1 MFKETETLVI
11 VIETTM
17 NSNGLVLGNLMESLS
32 NVIHVLGIESSNGDT
47 TIHGQINVE
56 LLNAALDLLLG
67 QASVGE
73 HTNLAGDVRPVASRS
88 GLLQTIDQSLAH
100 RNDSVSHSSALLVPL
115 SLQLGIAQDGLDNAS
130 SVQRRIRPQST
141 SSNLQ
146 LREHAL
152 LLLLAGAH
160 HRGSSATLSIETEV
174 LGEGLGQA
182 DLVTLL
188 HEQANSVSITLHISR
203 GEALVSA
210 IEDNSATGS
219 LHSIRNL
226 LPLLLGGIHT
236 SGVVG
241 AGMEQEGRVA
251 GSSLDRLQDSV
262 NIQTVVGIQVLVL
275 LVGNASG
282 IEHTEVVGP
291 SGVGDVNALVS
302 LHVLQE
308 VSNQTEGTSSRKSL
322 ADSNSVLLDGRAVSA
337 IDKLRSQSVEIRKTL
352 NGRIFVVAL
361 SGDASLS
368 LRNARK
374 DHGLSVVVT
383 VSTHS
388 QGNLARI
395 LIGLEHLVQSENSI
409 WGGLSNLDV
418 RVTQQPSTAA
428 QREVAKER

>member
-1 MFKETETLVI
+1 
-11 VIETTM
+11 M

-47 TIHGQINVE
+47 TVHGQINVE

-388 QGNLARI
+388 QRNLARI

>member
-47 TIHGQINVE
+47 TVHGQINVE

-174 LGEGLGQA
+174 LVEGLGQA

-262 NIQTVVGIQVLVL
+262 NLQTVVGIQVLVL

-368 LRNARK
+368 SMIN
-374 DHGLSVVVT
+374 SE
-383 VSTHS
+383 
-388 QGNLARI
+388 
-395 LIGLEHLVQSENSI
+395 LE
-409 WGGLSNLDV
+409 
-418 RVTQQPSTAA
+418 
-428 QREVAKER
+428 K

>member
-1 MFKETETLVI
+1 MER
-11 VIETTM
+11 
-17 NSNGLVLGNLMESLS
+17 LG
-32 NVIHVLGIESSNGDT
+32 NVIHVLGVESSNGDT
-47 TIHGQINVE
+47 TVHSQIDVE

-67 QASVGE
+67 QTSVGE
-73 HTNLAGDVRPVASRS
+73 HANLAGDVRPVAGGS
-88 GLLQTIDQSLAH
+88 GLLQTIDQSLTH

-130 SVQRRIRPQST
+130 SVQRRVRPQST
-141 SSNLQ
+141 SSDLQ
-146 LREHAL
+146 LREHTL

-160 HRGSSATLSIETEV
+160 HGGSSATLSVETEV
-174 LGEGLGQA
+174 LGEGLGKA

-188 HEQANSVSITLHISR
+188 HEQTDGVSITLHISR

-210 IEDNSATGS
+210 IEDNSAAGS
-219 LHSIRNL
+219 LHRIRNL
-226 LPLLLGGIHT
+226 LPLLLGRIHT

-262 NIQTVVGIQVLVL
+262 NVQTVVGIQVLVL

-282 IEHTEVVGP
+282 IEDTEVVGP
-291 SGVGDVNALVS
+291 SGVGDVNALIS
-302 LHVLQE
+302 LHVSQE
-308 VSNQTEGTSSRKSL
+308 VSNQTEGSSSRKSL
-322 ADSNSVLLDGRAVSA
+322 ADSHSVLLDGRAVSA

-361 SGDASLS
+361 SSDASLS

-395 LIGLEHLVQSENSI
+395 LIGLEHLVQSENRI
-409 WGGLSNLDV
+409 WGGLSNLDI
-418 RVTQQPSTAA
+418 RVAQRLPTAA
-428 QREVAKER
+428 QREVANER

>member
-1 MFKETETLVI
+1 MER
-11 VIETTM
+11 
-17 NSNGLVLGNLMESLS
+17 LG
-32 NVIHVLGIESSNGDT
+32 NVIHVLGVESSNGDT
-47 TIHGQINVE
+47 TVHGQIDVE

-67 QASVGE
+67 QTSVGE
-73 HTNLAGDVRPVASRS
+73 HANLAGDVRPVAGGS
-88 GLLQTIDQSLAH
+88 GLLQAIDQSLTH
-100 RNDSVSHSSALLVPL
+100 GNDSVSHSSALLVPL

-130 SVQRRIRPQST
+130 SVQRRVRPQST
-141 SSNLQ
+141 SSDLQ
-146 LREHAL
+146 LREHTL

-160 HRGSSATLSIETEV
+160 HGGSSATLSVETEV
-174 LGEGLGQA
+174 LGEGLGKA

-188 HEQANSVSITLHISR
+188 HEQTDGVSITLHISR

-210 IEDNSATGS
+210 IEDNSAAGS
-219 LHSIRNL
+219 LHRIRNL
-226 LPLLLGGIHT
+226 LPLLLGRIHT

-251 GSSLDRLQDSV
+251 GGSLDRLQDSV
-262 NIQTVVGIQVLVL
+262 NVQTVVGIQVLVL

-282 IEHTEVVGP
+282 IEDAEVVGP
-291 SGVGDVNALVS
+291 SGVGDVNALIS
-302 LHVLQE
+302 LHVSQE
-308 VSNQTEGTSSRKSL
+308 VSNQTEGSSSRKSL
-322 ADSNSVLLDGRAVSA
+322 ADSHSVLLDGRAVSA

-361 SGDASLS
+361 SSDASLS

-395 LIGLEHLVQSENSI
+395 LIGLEHLVQSENRI
-409 WGGLSNLDV
+409 WGGLSNLDI
-418 RVTQQPSTAA
+418 RVAQRLPTAA

>member
-1 MFKETETLVI
+1 
-11 VIETTM
+11 M

-388 QGNLARI
+388 QRNLARI